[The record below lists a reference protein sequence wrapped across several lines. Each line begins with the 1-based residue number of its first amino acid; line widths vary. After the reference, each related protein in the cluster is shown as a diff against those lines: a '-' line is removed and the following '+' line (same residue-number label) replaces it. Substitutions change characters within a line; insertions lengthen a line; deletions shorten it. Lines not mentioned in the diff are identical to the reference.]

1 MENVKIKRGGHFY
14 GIGTLLCYYYLLIFK
29 NDFRLIASFTPR
41 KRVMEVFGQ
50 RREVHYPLRLNERLK
65 FHYYNNIQNNI

>member
-14 GIGTLLCYYYLLIFK
+14 GIGTLLLCYYYLLIFK

-41 KRVMEVFGQ
+41 KRVGNGSIRSEKGGKLSSTTQ
-50 RREVHYPLRLNERLK
+50 
-65 FHYYNNIQNNI
+65 